1 MSSLKDDFRSNKYD
15 MSVTPPVSHVE
26 IWPYAASAAALS
38 ESQAATAVRML
49 PLSSALPA
57 TASNKLKTHR
67 SAADPIIVAQG
78 SLNHAQKSTELA

>member
-1 MSSLKDDFRSNKYD
+1 

-26 IWPYAASAAALS
+26 MWPYAASAAALS
-38 ESQAATAVRML
+38 ESQAATAVL
-49 PLSSALPA
+49 LVVSSSAMPV

-78 SLNHAQKSTELA
+78 SHSKEEDGASVATH